1 MRKILFLLVLLMSFA
16 FSANTNWTGMRVADN
31 YTRTIPMALGASLTT
46 VLATTNVGSITLNV
60 VATTGRNDLPQIM
73 SLSNVGTAVSTIDVV
88 VVTNMTIGDIV
99 YLQTALASED
109 VVVSESALILLGATS
124 RTLSDPADILGL
136 QKFTATKLREVL
148 FIDNN

>member
-16 FSANTNWTGMRVADN
+16 FSANTNWTGMRVADV

-46 VLATTNVGSITLNV
+46 TLTGTTSVTLNV
-60 VATTGRNDLPQIM
+60 VATTGRSDLPQIM
-73 SLSNVGTAVSTIDVV
+73 SLSNADVAISTIDVIV
-88 VVTNMTIGDIV
+88 VSNMTVGDIV
-99 YLQTALASED
+99 YLTTALASAD
-109 VVVSESALILLGATS
+109 VVVSESALILLGATT